1 MLLYIVAKFKIVKS
15 KLQMMNN
22 KKIFWFRN
30 YKKNKINY
38 KY

>member
-1 MLLYIVAKFKIVKS
+1 MLLYIVVKFKIVKN

-22 KKIFWFRN
+22 KKIYQFRN